1 MRIAGI
7 TLPDS
12 KRIEIALMAVYGVG
26 RSKSQEI
33 LEQAKVDPDK
43 LAKDISEDE
52 ENRIRVEI
60 EKIKVEGDLKRQVSG
75 NIKRL
80 KDISAYRG
88 SRHAKGIT
96 VRGQRTRTNARTVPA
111 GTSSKTRKRATMG
124 SGRVKVEKK

>member
-7 TLPDS
+7 TLPEN
-12 KRIEIALMAVYGVG
+12 KRVEIALMAIYGIG
-26 RSKSQEI
+26 RSRSQGI
-33 LEQAKVDPDK
+33 LNQAKVDLGK
-43 LAKDISEDE
+43 VAKDISEDE
-52 ENRIRVEI
+52 ENRIRAEI

-88 SRHAKGIT
+88 NRHAKGIT
-96 VRGQRTRTNARTVPA
+96 VRGQRTRTNARTIPT